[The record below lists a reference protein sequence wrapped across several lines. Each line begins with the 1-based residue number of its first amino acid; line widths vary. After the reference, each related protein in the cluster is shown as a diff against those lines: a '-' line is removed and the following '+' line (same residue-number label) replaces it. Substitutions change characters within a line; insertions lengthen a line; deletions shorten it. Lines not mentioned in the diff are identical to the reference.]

1 MSLVN
6 YFMTNEDKNGI
17 SWVASAAA
25 LGPARSSCLPVHRRM
40 TISRKSAKQRDFDS
54 VFSLCAQDGRLN
66 LANKSKVRYLL
77 QEKKKRT
84 RINKDLAQSAVS
96 DY

>member
-17 SWVASAAA
+17 LWVANAAA
-25 LGPARSSCLPVHRRM
+25 LCPARSSCLPVHRRM
-40 TISRKSAKQRDFDS
+40 TISRKSAKQRRDFDS
-54 VFSLCAQDGRLN
+54 VISLCARDGRLD
-66 LANKSKVRYLL
+66 LTNKSKVTYLL
-77 QEKKKRT
+77 PKKRT
-84 RINKDLAQSAVS
+84 SINEDSTQSAVS